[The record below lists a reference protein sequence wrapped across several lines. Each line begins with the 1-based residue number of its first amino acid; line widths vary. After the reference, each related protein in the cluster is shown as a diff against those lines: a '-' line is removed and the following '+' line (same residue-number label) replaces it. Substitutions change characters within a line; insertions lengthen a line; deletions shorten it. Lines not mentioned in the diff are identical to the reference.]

1 MLSEQI
7 ISLSGV
13 KFDWVDKCRY
23 LGVFFVSGKQF
34 RCSFDNAKSRFFIA
48 FNSIF
53 SKIGRSASEDVV
65 ISLIRS
71 KCIPV
76 LLYGV
81 EACPFFERD
90 KHSFDFSLT
99 RIFMKLFRTGSAAVV
114 TECQKQFCFLPLKF
128 QVDIRTASFMMRFR
142 ASENSLCSLFAD
154 QAARTLS
161 VINDRYGNSR
171 ESINSLK
178 DAVQRKFHG

>member
-1 MLSEQI
+1 
-7 ISLSGV
+7 V
-13 KFDWVDKCRY
+13 PVFR
-23 LGVFFVSGKQF
+23 VFFVSGKQF

-128 QVDIRTASFMMRFR
+128 QVDIRTASLLMRFR
-142 ASENSLCSLFAD
+142 ASEFKR
-154 QAARTLS
+154 QIR
-161 VINDRYGNSR
+161 
-171 ESINSLK
+171 
-178 DAVQRKFHG
+178 